1 MPRYN
6 PISGP
11 IFELQTGSGHII
23 SFCDGELV
31 GDRPTV
37 EEIKRR
43 LAEAGVTEPRFQ
55 DVCAVAQAI
64 HDDPAPIKIAKEE
77 ELKNV

>member
-1 MPRYN
+1 MPRYD

-11 IFELQTGSGHII
+11 IFELLLRGHII

-37 EEIKRR
+37 TEIKRR

-55 DVCAVAQAI
+55 DVCAIAQAM
-64 HDDPAPIKIAKEE
+64 HDAPAPLNIVREE
-77 ELKNV
+77 PKNV